1 VPRAKPAHKRCAI
14 YTRKSS
20 EEGLEQEF
28 NSLQAQRDAC
38 EAYIRSQQHEGWVL
52 ARTRYDDGGF
62 SGGKL
67 ERPGLQRLL
76 ADIRSGRVDIV
87 VVYKVD
93 RLTRSLA
100 DFARLVEIFDAQ
112 GVSFVSVTQQF
123 NTTSSMGRLTL
134 NVLLS
139 FAQFE
144 RDVTGERIRDKIAA
158 SKKKGMWMGGNVP
171 LGYDASERRLVINP
185 AEAKTVRC
193 IFDLYRELGS
203 VRRVKEEADRLGL
216 HTKRAARA
224 DGAERGGKPFTR
236 GHIYAVLSNPI
247 YTGQIAHK
255 DQLYPGQHPAL
266 IDAETWAAVRDR
278 VADNGSDH
286 QRKAKAAEPSLLAG
300 LLVDARGERLTPTHA
315 VKKGRRY
322 RYYVSAALITEA
334 GTEHAQG
341 WRLAAQQIE
350 DAVIRILMDWL
361 TQPAKLL
368 EPTGEIGIGSD
379 QVRKML
385 GGAARLAATL
395 RGSSADRAKIVRALV
410 GQVIVDEK
418 TIVIKVRRGIVLGGN
433 AASGESDGTIEL
445 PAAIELKRRGVETKL
460 VLPGLA
466 VQNHTSRCDPA
477 LIKALARGR
486 AWFGELATGR
496 ARSLEELA
504 RRDGISRRY
513 IRRLVGLAFLSPWLV
528 EAILKRPTARGA
540 HRDASERTRS
550 AIGLDRAAQAAR
562 NLSLRPANSAQAPPP
577 PRLARH
583 WQPV

>member
-1 VPRAKPAHKRCAI
+1 MLRASPKRCAI

-28 NSLQAQRDAC
+28 NSLAAQRDAC

-76 ADIRSGRVDIV
+76 ADIQAGRIEIV

-112 GVSFVSVTQQF
+112 SVSFVSVTQQF

-171 LGYDASERRLVINP
+171 LGYDASERTLVINP
-185 AEAKTVRC
+185 TEAETVRR
-193 IFDLYRELGS
+193 IFALYRELGC
-203 VRRVKEEADRLGL
+203 VRRVKDEADRLGL
-216 HTKRAARA
+216 HTKRTTRAA
-224 DGAERGGKPFTR
+224 GAERGGKPFSR

-247 YTGQIAHK
+247 YTGQIAHRE
-255 DQLYPGQHPAL
+255 QLYPGQHPAL
-266 IDAETWAAVRDR
+266 IDAETWAAVRDQ
-278 VADNGSDH
+278 VAGNGSDH

-300 LLVDARGERLTPTHA
+300 LLVDAQGERLTPTHA

-341 WRLAAQQIE
+341 WRLNAQQIE
-350 DAVIRILMDWL
+350 DAVIRILIDWL
-361 TQPAKLL
+361 AQPAKLL
-368 EPTGEIGIGSD
+368 EPAGEVGIGSD

-385 GGAARLAATL
+385 GRAARLAAAL
-395 RGSSADRAKIVRALV
+395 RGSSPDRAKILRALV
-410 GQVIVDEK
+410 GQVTVENEK
-418 TIVIKVRRGIVLGGN
+418 TIVVKVRRGIVLGGN
-433 AASGESDGTIEL
+433 AGASGESDGTIEL
-445 PAAIELKRRGVETKL
+445 PATIELKRRGVETKL
-460 VLPGLA
+460 VLPALA
-466 VQNHTSRCDPA
+466 EQNHGSRCDPA
-477 LIKALARGR
+477 LIKAIARGR

-504 RRDGISRRY
+504 KRNDISRRY
-513 IRRLVGLAFLSPWLV
+513 IRRLVGLAFLSPRLV
-528 EAILKRPTARGA
+528 EAILKG
-540 HRDASERTRS
+540 
-550 AIGLDRAAQAAR
+550 Q
-562 NLSLRPANSAQAPPP
+562 
-577 PRLARH
+577 
-583 WQPV
+583 QPVELTATRLSELDLPLDWTEQHRLLAS